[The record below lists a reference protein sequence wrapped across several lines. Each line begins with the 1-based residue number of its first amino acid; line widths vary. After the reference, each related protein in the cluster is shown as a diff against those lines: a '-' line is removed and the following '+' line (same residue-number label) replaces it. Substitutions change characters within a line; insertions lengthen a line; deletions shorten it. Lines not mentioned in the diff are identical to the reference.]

1 MTSDVMTLQDDESL
15 VVALKLVRRR
25 ASGAPV
31 LDVEGRLVGVIS
43 QRDIMSWA
51 RARGQG
57 LSKQSILVPS
67 EYLRRLQA
75 ERVRTVMTTSP
86 TSIPE
91 IGVAPR
97 GDGAVPRR
105 GIHRLPVTRNGRVVG
120 IIAARTSC

>member
-15 VVALKLVRRR
+15 VVALGLVRRR

-43 QRDIMSWA
+43 QRDIMSWHEGA
-51 RARGQG
+51 VKE

-75 ERVRTVMTTSP
+75 ERVRT
-86 TSIPE
+86 
-91 IGVAPR
+91 
-97 GDGAVPRR
+97 
-105 GIHRLPVTRNGRVVG
+105 
-120 IIAARTSC
+120 